1 VRSCRSC
8 LERGQCAGARQL
20 HTGSTKLVRTYRSF
34 GRPTSKVRQQE
45 RRQLLA
51 AQGLRDFQSL
61 VAGPETLVMKHGEYT
76 GGEHQVHVMTVSFH
90 YQKRA
95 SIDKTD
101 NVTRALPKVT
111 VRR

>member
-1 VRSCRSC
+1 
-8 LERGQCAGARQL
+8 
-20 HTGSTKLVRTYRSF
+20 
-34 GRPTSKVRQQE
+34 VRQQE

-90 YQKRA
+90 YQKR
-95 SIDKTD
+95 
-101 NVTRALPKVT
+101 
-111 VRR
+111 